1 MERRDGAKQAFR
13 IKKVNSISESNSAI
27 SGPAESSS
35 AINGSAKSS
44 SVIGRIL
51 SGRNGSALIIAVVIM
66 IVLMFL
72 ALALLL
78 VSYTLFA
85 TANRQQNLSQSR
97 ELAQAIS
104 RQLAAEITISTPDEG
119 QESDLWKYL
128 KDNISISANRD
139 AIPSKWPYYEP
150 GKYRH
155 EQDDAYRYF
164 KLGSSVLTGVNE
176 NIAADGNK
184 LLSDT
189 TVLMYW
195 ENDRMDDNNTGLTDA
210 EVADGTVLTVVV
222 TCNDN
227 NEETTVT
234 TQYELNVDTSNSDA
248 WTWRKEY
255 ESS

>member
-1 MERRDGAKQAFR
+1 M
-13 IKKVNSISESNSAI
+13 KK
-27 SGPAESSS
+27 
-35 AINGSAKSS
+35 
-44 SVIGRIL
+44 IL
-51 SGRNGSALIIAVVIM
+51 NKKDGSALMVAIVIM

-97 ELAQAIS
+97 ELAQTIS
-104 RQLAAEITISTPDEG
+104 RQLTEEITVLPPEAG
-119 QESDLWKYL
+119 HESEYPVWKYL
-128 KDNISISANRD
+128 KENISIAANRNVVP
-139 AIPSKWPYYEP
+139 AKWPYYEP

-155 EQDDAYRYF
+155 EKEDAYRYF
-164 KLGSSVLTGVNE
+164 KLDSLLLGGVDSKLK
-176 NIAADGNK
+176 DGGNQ
-184 LLSDT
+184 LLDNT
-189 TVLMYW
+189 TVAMYW
-195 ENDRMDDNNTGLTDA
+195 ESDNTNPDINMDEA
-210 EVADGTVLTVVV
+210 ENGIILTVMV

-234 TQYELNVDTSNSDA
+234 TQYELSVDTENGNA